1 MSFLATLKGK
11 NCLVFGAG
19 VTGTSVIGFLEEHG
33 ATAIL
38 IDEKE
43 IAGAITN
50 LESLE
55 LSSFYLAIASPGWK
69 LDHPLIKQ
77 ARERGV
83 EVISEIDLAWRVKS
97 ELRPEQRW
105 LALTG
110 TNGKTTTVQ
119 MAEAM
124 LQASGFRARACGNV
138 GDPVIEIVTNSDS
151 DVLILELSSFQLSWS
166 REARFYASAILN
178 IADDHID
185 WHGSF
190 DAYASAKFEIAKMS
204 EILIVNFD
212 DPVVAERSK
221 AVTNRVV
228 AFTLHTPKPN
238 EIGLVENLV
247 VDRAFIN
254 GDAEALFE
262 LHHLTP
268 AVPHNLL
275 NAMAAAALARSVGAS
290 SEAIAKA
297 LSHFKLDHHRLEV
310 VLVRDGITWIDDSK
324 ATNPHAALAALRSQ
338 LRSIWIAGGLAK
350 GAPMEDL
357 IKAAAHR
364 IKYAILIG
372 TDANLI
378 AEALRLHA
386 PLVEYVFIDPQ
397 LKGKELM
404 LEVVKAA
411 KARALEGDCVLL
423 APACASM
430 DQFKNYAERGELFA
444 TAVKELV
451 DAK

>member
-444 TAVKELV
+444 TSVKELV

>member
-50 LESLE
+50 LESLD

>member
-50 LESLE
+50 LESLD

-97 ELRPEQRW
+97 ELRPAQRW

-124 LQASGFRARACGNV
+124 LLASGFRARACGNV
-138 GDPVIEIVTNSDS
+138 GDPVIEIITNSDA

-228 AFTLHTPKPN
+228 AFTLQTPKPN

-350 GAPMEDL
+350 GAPMEEL

-372 TDANLI
+372 ADANLI

-386 PLVEYVFIDPQ
+386 PLIEYVFIDPQ

-451 DAK
+451 DAN